1 MSYHLA
7 KLLPFLTLVLTIGA
21 TGAQSLKQEYM
32 HRIGELYAIDC
43 SRADSPRV
51 RLSVKSFDVEVGNKR
66 LRAMDPQ
73 DMSLGY
79 WGRNQPP
86 PEFEGV
92 FFGTVQ
98 QPDVTAVFN
107 LNRDKRGQYM
117 TIEGHPKVEAEL
129 GKALLKQK
137 FRRCK

>member
-1 MSYHLA
+1 MSYQSA
-7 KLLPFLTLVLTIGA
+7 KLLPLLTLALLIGTA
-21 TGAQSLKQEYM
+21 WAQPLKQEYM

-43 SRADSPRV
+43 SRADTPRI

-79 WGRNQPP
+79 WGRMQPP

-98 QPDVTAVFN
+98 QPDVMAVFN

-117 TIEGHPKVEAEL
+117 TVEFPPKVEAEL

>member
-1 MSYHLA
+1 MSYQPP
-7 KLLPFLTLVLTIGA
+7 KLLTLLMLALLIGA
-21 TGAQSLKQEYM
+21 AWASPLKQEYM

-51 RLSVKSFDVEVGNKR
+51 RLSVKSFDIEAGNKR
-66 LRAMDPQ
+66 LRAMDLE
-73 DMSLGY
+73 DVSLGY

-86 PEFEGV
+86 PEFEAV
-92 FFGTVQ
+92 ILGTVQ
-98 QPDVTAVFN
+98 PDVGAAFTI
-107 LNRDKRGQYM
+107 NRDKRGQYM
-117 TIEGHPKVEAEL
+117 TVEGSPKLEAEL

>member
-1 MSYHLA
+1 MSYQPP
-7 KLLPFLTLVLTIGA
+7 KLLPLLTLALFIGA
-21 TGAQSLKQEYM
+21 ASAQPLKQEYM

-51 RLSVKSFDVEVGNKR
+51 RLSIKSFDVEVGNKR

-73 DMSLGY
+73 DMSLSY
-79 WGRNQPP
+79 WGRNLPP

-98 QPDVTAVFN
+98 QPDVMAVFN

-117 TIEGHPKVEAEL
+117 TVDGHPKVEAEL
-129 GKALLKQK
+129 GKAVLKQK

>member
-7 KLLPFLTLVLTIGA
+7 KLLPFVTLGLSIGA
-21 TGAQSLKQEYM
+21 AWAHPLKQEYM

-43 SRADSPRV
+43 SRADSPRL
-51 RLSVKSFDVEVGNKR
+51 RLSVKSFDVEVGDKR

-73 DMSLGY
+73 DMGLSL
-79 WGRNQPP
+79 WGRSQPP
-86 PEFEGV
+86 PEFEGA

-117 TIEGHPKVEAEL
+117 TVEGHPKVEAEL